1 MEPEGAPTID
11 YDSGEEIEYEPED
24 VEVCG
29 QNLSVT
35 TVSFMP
41 LSQLMKLGGK
51 GPEVSGQ
58 KLWCGSVCL
67 SEYLHLSGFSLV
79 RGARVVELGAGTGV
93 AGMLCARFGAARVWV
108 TDHDVKCIKHMTE
121 DLARNG
127 IEAGVVRLDW
137 FLPIPTAFIDELAA
151 QAEVPLVIIAG
162 DVLYKSVLA
171 VPFFTTAKNLLGLHP
186 EAYLILCHIPRADV
200 RHEFVVQTAQDLG
213 LCVDKQDDGF
223 RERVDTDLC
232 PKEDVDRAHVY
243 VITLKKDEINS

>member
-1 MEPEGAPTID
+1 MEAEGAPTID

-29 QNLSVT
+29 QSLSIT

-67 SEYLHLSGFSLV
+67 SEYLHLSDFSQV

-93 AGMLCARFGAARVWV
+93 AGMLCARFGAGQVWV
-108 TDHDVKCIKHMTE
+108 TDHDIKCIKHMTE
-121 DLARNG
+121 DLARNS

-137 FLPIPTAFIDELAA
+137 FLPMPTAFISELTARSDL
-151 QAEVPLVIIAG
+151 PLVIIAG
-162 DVLYKSVLA
+162 DVLYKAVLA
-171 VPFFTTAKNLLGLHP
+171 APFFTTAKNLLALHP
-186 EAYLILCHIPRADV
+186 EASLILCHIPRADV
-200 RHEFVVQTAQDLG
+200 RHEYVVQAAQDLG
-213 LCVDKQDDGF
+213 LHVELQSDAF
-223 RERVDTDLC
+223 RERVDAELC
-232 PKEDVDRAHVY
+232 PKEDVERAHVY
-243 VITLKKDEINS
+243 VITLPREA